1 MLGFITLR
9 ICVLLTIKAPAIGRS
24 AVPYIE
30 NIALFTYTNSDEAPA
45 AKLLAAFADT
55 EKVYA

>member
-45 AKLLAAFADT
+45 AFIGGFC
-55 EKVYA
+55 